1 MAEKSSTDNPR
12 QRPLLVETFSGF
24 MADHGPRLSASLAF
38 YAAFSLAPLLLVA
51 VSIAGS
57 VFGDEAVRGVL
68 DDELKAGLGPS
79 GAFVIQDMVAHARKP
94 AENLLMSIVGVC
106 LLLFGASGVF
116 GELQAALDRMW
127 NVETPPS
134 KGIKGFVRDRF
145 LSFAMVL
152 GTGFLLLVSMLL
164 TTFLQAV
171 TNNVGRI
178 ASLPAPFWNATAGVL
193 SFVVIA
199 LLFAAIFKVL
209 PNVRIRWSDVWAGAI
224 FTSGFFVAGKVAI
237 AWYLGH
243 AATESS
249 YGSAASLIIVL
260 MWLHYSSM
268 ILLFGAEFT
277 QAYARRRGNDIR
289 SRFATSVGPAGPR
302 GLR

>member
-1 MAEKSSTDNPR
+1 MLAETLRGFVQDNG
-12 QRPLLVETFSGF
+12 L
-24 MADHGPRLSASLAF
+24 RLSASLAF
-38 YAAFSLAPLLLVA
+38 YAAFSIAPLLLVA
-51 VSIAGS
+51 ISVAGSIAGE
-57 VFGDEAVRGVL
+57 EAVRGML
-68 DDELKAGLGPS
+68 DDELKTGLGPS

-94 AENLLMSIVGVC
+94 ADNLVMSTVGII

-134 KGIKGFVRDRF
+134 DGIKGFIRDRF

-164 TTFLQAV
+164 TTVLQAV
-171 TNNVGRI
+171 TDRVGRI
-178 ASLPAPFWNATAGVL
+178 AELPAPVWNAMAGVL
-193 SFVVIA
+193 AFVVIA

-209 PNVRIRWSDVWAGAI
+209 PNVRIEWKDVWAGSI
-224 FTSGFFVAGKVAI
+224 FTSGLFVVGKVAI
-237 AWYLGH
+237 AWYLSH

-249 YGSAASLIIVL
+249 YGSAAALVLVL
-260 MWLHYSSM
+260 MWLHYSSV

-277 QAYARRRGNDIR
+277 QVYASRRGAGIK
-289 SRFATSVGPAGPR
+289 SRQASAPGRAGSR
-302 GLR
+302 GLS

>member
-1 MAEKSSTDNPR
+1 M
-12 QRPLLVETFSGF
+12 ETLRGF
-24 MADHGPRLSASLAF
+24 MQDNGLRLSASLAF
-38 YAAFSLAPLLLVA
+38 YAAFSIAPLLLVA
-51 VSIAGS
+51 ISLAGA
-57 VFGDEAVRGVL
+57 VAGDDAVRGVL
-68 DDELKAGLGPS
+68 EDELSSGMGPT

-94 AENLLMSIVGVC
+94 SDNLVMSMVGIG

-116 GELQAALDRMW
+116 GELQASLDRMW

-134 KGIKGFVRDRF
+134 HGVKGFIRDRF

-164 TTFLQAV
+164 TTCLQVV
-171 TNNVGRI
+171 TDRVGRI
-178 ASLPAPFWNATAGVL
+178 AEMPPAVWNAAAGIL
-193 SFVVIA
+193 SFAVIA

-209 PNVRIRWSDVWAGAI
+209 PNVKIEWNDVWAGAI
-224 FTSGFFVAGKVAI
+224 FTSGLFVVGKVGI
-237 AWYLGH
+237 AWYLSH

-249 YGSAASLIIVL
+249 YGSAAALVLVL

-277 QAYARRRGNDIR
+277 QVYASRRGVGIT
-289 SRFATSVGPAGPR
+289 SRPATARVKAASR
-302 GLR
+302 GLN

>member
-1 MAEKSSTDNPR
+1 M
-12 QRPLLVETFSGF
+12 LVETLRGF
-24 MADHGPRLSASLAF
+24 MQDHGLRLSASLAF
-38 YAAFSLAPLLLVA
+38 YAAFSIAPLLLVA
-51 VSIAGS
+51 ISVAGA
-57 VFGDEAVRGVL
+57 VVGDEAVRGLL
-68 DDELKAGLGPS
+68 DEELKAGMGPS

-94 AENLLMSIVGVC
+94 AENMLMSTVGII

-127 NVETPPS
+127 NVETPRS
-134 KGIKGFVRDRF
+134 SGIKGFIRDRF

-164 TTFLQAV
+164 TTFLQVV
-171 TNNVGRI
+171 TDHVGRI
-178 ASLPAPFWNATAGVL
+178 AELPPPVWNAAAGVL
-193 SFVVIA
+193 SFAVIT

-209 PNVRIRWSDVWAGAI
+209 PNVRIEWKDVWTGAI
-224 FTSGFFVAGKVAI
+224 FTSGLFVVGKIAI

-249 YGSAASLIIVL
+249 YGSAAALVLVL
-260 MWLHYSSM
+260 MWLHYSSV

-277 QAYARRRGNDIR
+277 QVYASRRGAGIKAR
-289 SRFATSVGPAGPR
+289 SASVAARAGSR
-302 GLR
+302 GLN

>member
-1 MAEKSSTDNPR
+1 MAKWKDNI
-12 QRPLLVETFSGF
+12 LVETVKGF
-24 MADHGPRLSASLAF
+24 IDDHGPRLAASLAF

-51 VSIAGS
+51 LSVAGM
-57 VFGDEAVRGVL
+57 VADEEAVRGLL
-68 DDELKAGLGPS
+68 DDELRAGLGPS

-94 AENLLMSIVGVC
+94 ADNILMSIVGIG

-127 NVETPPS
+127 NVETPS
-134 KGIKGFVRDRF
+134 SSGIKGFIRDRF

-152 GTGFLLLVSMLL
+152 GSGFLLLVSMIL

-171 TNNVGRI
+171 SSQVGKI
-178 ASLPAPFWNATAGVL
+178 ASLPAALWNAGAGVV

-209 PNVRIRWSDVWAGAI
+209 PNVKIRWNDVWVGAV
-224 FTSGFFVAGKVAI
+224 FTSGLFVAGKLAI
-237 AWYLGH
+237 AWYLSH

-249 YGSAASLIIVL
+249 YGSAAALVLVL

-277 QAYARRRGNDIR
+277 QVYSKRQGAGITARAAAARDR
-289 SRFATSVGPAGPR
+289 AKPR
-302 GLR
+302 GPT

>member
-1 MAEKSSTDNPR
+1 M
-12 QRPLLVETFSGF
+12 LVETLRGF
-24 MADHGPRLSASLAF
+24 MQDHGLRLSASLAF
-38 YAAFSLAPLLLVA
+38 YAAFSIAPLLLVA
-51 VSIAGS
+51 ISVAGA
-57 VFGDEAVRGVL
+57 VVGDEAVRGLL
-68 DDELKAGLGPS
+68 DEELKAGMGPS

-94 AENLLMSIVGVC
+94 AENMLMSTVGIV

-127 NVETPPS
+127 NVETPRS
-134 KGIKGFVRDRF
+134 SGIKGFIRDRF
-145 LSFAMVL
+145 LSFSMVL

-164 TTFLQAV
+164 TTFLQVV
-171 TNNVGRI
+171 TDHVGRI
-178 ASLPAPFWNATAGVL
+178 AELPPPVWNAAAGVL

-209 PNVRIRWSDVWAGAI
+209 PNVRIEWKDVWTGAI
-224 FTSGFFVAGKVAI
+224 FTSGLFVVGKIAI

-249 YGSAASLIIVL
+249 YGSAAALVLVL
-260 MWLHYSSM
+260 MWLHYSSV

-277 QAYARRRGNDIR
+277 QVYASRRGAGITAR
-289 SRFATSVGPAGPR
+289 SASVPARAGSH
-302 GLR
+302 GLN